1 MILDF
6 STHTFPIF
14 TKEDY
19 IEPWQHAICSF
30 IEEYQNSSEISV
42 TTSGSTGKPKTISI
56 PKKFMKNSAF
66 MTGDYFQLQRGDTAL
81 LCLSVHYIAGKM
93 MVVRAIELGLKL
105 YCVSPSG
112 NPLETIQASIDFCA
126 MVPLQVEKSL
136 AKLHV
141 VKQLII
147 GGAPVSSTLED
158 SLQRKSTQCFATY
171 GMTETVTHVAVKRL
185 NQEKKSTYYT
195 VLKGVTIEKDSR
207 NCLVIHCPL
216 LSDEV
221 VITNDVINLVGEKQF
236 LFLGRYDNVINSGGV
251 KIHPETVEK
260 KLSSIISERFFIT
273 SIPDERLGEQVVLV
287 VETEQKKCML
297 DFKSVLDRFEI
308 PKHIFT
314 LKEFIETPTGKI
326 NRSKTLQ
333 QLSL

>member
-6 STHTFPIF
+6 SGDTLIINT
-14 TKEDY
+14 EDY
-19 IEPWQHAICSF
+19 TEPWQQDIGSF
-30 IEEYQNSSEISV
+30 IEAYQNHTEISV

-56 PKKFMKNSAF
+56 PKTFMRNSAL
-66 MTGDYFQLQRGDTAL
+66 MTGAYFQLQRGDSAL

-112 NPLETIQASIDFCA
+112 DPLETIQTSIDFCA

-136 AKLHV
+136 SKLHF

-147 GGAPVSSTLED
+147 GGAPVSGKLED
-158 SLQRKSTQCFATY
+158 QLQTVSTQCFATY
-171 GMTETVTHVAVKRL
+171 GMTETVTHVAVRPL
-185 NQEKKSTYYT
+185 NQTKKSRYYT
-195 VLKGVTIEKDSR
+195 VLEGVRIEKDSR

-216 LSDEV
+216 LSHEV
-221 VITNDVINLVGEKQF
+221 VVTNDVVDLIGEKQF
-236 LFLGRYDNVINSGGV
+236 LFLGRYDHVINSGGV
-251 KIHPETVEK
+251 KIHPEMVEK
-260 KLSSIISERFFIT
+260 KLSSVLSERFFVA
-273 SIPDERLGEQVVLV
+273 SIPDDRLGEKVVLV
-287 VETEQKKCML
+287 IETPKTDL
-297 DFKSVLDRFEI
+297 TFDFDGILDRFEV
-308 PKHIFT
+308 PKHVFT
-314 LKEFIETPTGKI
+314 LAQFIETPTGKI